1 MQGAHVR
8 RPNSHHRRR
17 RQMVDKLSAILCALA
32 AALVILPLLAILGF
46 LLLRGAS
53 SMSIGLLTHM
63 PKPVGE
69 TGGGI
74 ANAIVGSGVILG
86 IALAIGVPIGI
97 LAGVYVSEFAG
108 LTMRNFVRFMADVL
122 NGVPSIV
129 IGLAVYALIVV
140 PQQHFSAFAGG
151 VALAIMMVPTIART
165 TEEAL
170 KLVPSNIRE
179 AALGLGIVEWN
190 TVMRIVLPAA
200 KTGITTGVVL
210 GFARV
215 AGETAPLLFTAFG
228 NQFWST
234 DPRQPISALPL
245 QIFVYAISP
254 YEDWH
259 RLGWAAALLLILLII
274 SAVAIVRIVTRRGIP
289 AGAF

>member
-1 MQGAHVR
+1 VLKISRAQRAR
-8 RPNSHHRRR
+8 RIF
-17 RQMVDKLSAILCALA
+17 VDRLAASACTLAAILVVVP
-32 AALVILPLLAILGF
+32 LVAILGF
-46 LLLRGAS
+46 LLVRGAS
-53 SMSIGLLTHM
+53 SMSLDLLLHM

-74 ANAIVGSGVILG
+74 ANAIVGSAVILG
-86 IALAIGVPIGI
+86 LALGMGVPFGI
-97 LAGVYVSEFAG
+97 LAGVYVSEFAPPSMK
-108 LTMRNFVRFMADVL
+108 TFVRFMADVL

-129 IGLAVYALIVV
+129 IGLAAYALIVI

-170 KLVPSNIRE
+170 KLVPHNIRE

-190 TVMRIVLPAA
+190 TVLRIVLPSA
-200 KTGITTGVVL
+200 KAGITTGVVL

-234 DPRQPISALPL
+234 DPRQPIAALPL

-254 YEDWH
+254 YEEWH

-274 SAVAIVRIVTRRGIP
+274 SAVAIVRVVTRRGIQ
-289 AGAF
+289 AGVF

>member
-1 MQGAHVR
+1 MLRISSAQ
-8 RPNSHHRRR
+8 RRR
-17 RQMVDKLSAILCALA
+17 RFLTDKLAGYLCALA
-32 AALVILPLLAILGF
+32 AALVILPLLLILGF
-46 LLLRGAS
+46 LVVRGAS
-53 SMSIGLLTHM
+53 SMSIGMLIHM

-69 TGGGI
+69 EGGGI
-74 ANAIVGSGVILG
+74 ANAIVGSGLILAM
-86 IALAIGVPIGI
+86 ALAMGVPVGI
-97 LAGVYVSEFAG
+97 LAGVYVSEFAPPN
-108 LTMRNFVRFMADVL
+108 MKNAVRFMADVL

-129 IGLAVYALIVV
+129 VGLAVYALIVV

-165 TEEAL
+165 SEEAL
-170 KLVPSNIRE
+170 KLVPHNIRE

-254 YEDWH
+254 YEEWH
-259 RLGWAAALLLILLII
+259 KLGWAAALLLILLII
-274 SAVAIVRIVTRRGIP
+274 GAVAIVRIVTRRGIP

>member
-1 MQGAHVR
+1 MLKISRAQRTR
-8 RPNSHHRRR
+8 RKITDH
-17 RQMVDKLSAILCALA
+17 LAAILAVI
-32 AALVILPLLAILGF
+32 AALLVLLPLLAILGF
-46 LLLRGAS
+46 LIVRGAS
-53 SMSIGLLTHM
+53 SMSIHLLTNM

-74 ANAIVGSGVILG
+74 ANAIVGSGIILAM
-86 IALAIGVPIGI
+86 ALGLGVPFGI
-97 LAGVYVSEFAG
+97 LAGVYVSEFATPKMKT
-108 LTMRNFVRFMADVL
+108 LVRFTADVL

-129 IGLAVYALIVV
+129 VGLAVYALIVI
-140 PQQHFSAFAGG
+140 PQKHFSAFAGG

-170 KLVPSNIRE
+170 KLVPYTIRE

-190 TVMRIVLPAA
+190 TVVRIVLPAA
-200 KTGITTGVVL
+200 KAGITTGVVL

-234 DPRQPISALPL
+234 NPNQPIAALPL
-245 QIFVYAISP
+245 QIFNYAISP

-274 SAVAIVRIVTRRGIP
+274 TAIAVVRLVMRGRTVS
-289 AGAF
+289 GAFS